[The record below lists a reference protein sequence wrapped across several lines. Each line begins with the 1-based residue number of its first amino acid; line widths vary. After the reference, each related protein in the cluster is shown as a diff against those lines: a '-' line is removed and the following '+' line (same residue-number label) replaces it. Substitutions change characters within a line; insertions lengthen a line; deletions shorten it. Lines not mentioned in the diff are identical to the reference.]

1 MPISKEKANP
11 KEEPSFILA
20 SGSPRRKDLLGDLL
34 SEFSVQLSSAV
45 ELKSHP
51 GGPLALVRE
60 NARMKAS
67 EVADGY
73 PQSWVLGAD
82 TLVWLEDR
90 IYGKPKNM
98 EEAHSMLGELSGK
111 THSVSTGLCLI
122 HKELA
127 YDKTKVDTTRV
138 TFLPFAAEE
147 REEYFRYVD
156 PLDKAGA
163 YAMQTQADLIIESF
177 EGSRSNVIGLPLPLL
192 RDWLAEFGLI

>member
-1 MPISKEKANP
+1 
-11 KEEPSFILA
+11 
-20 SGSPRRKDLLGDLL
+20 
-34 SEFSVQLSSAV
+34 
-45 ELKSHP
+45 
-51 GGPLALVRE
+51 
-60 NARMKAS
+60 MKAS

-163 YAMQTQADLIIESF
+163 YAMQTQADMIIESF

>member
-11 KEEPSFILA
+11 KEGPSFILA

-45 ELKSHP
+45 ELESHP

-98 EEAHSMLGELSGK
+98 EEAIP
-111 THSVSTGLCLI
+111 CW
-122 HKELA
+122 A
-127 YDKTKVDTTRV
+127 N
-138 TFLPFAAEE
+138 F
-147 REEYFRYVD
+147 REKPIR
-156 PLDKAGA
+156 
-163 YAMQTQADLIIESF
+163 
-177 EGSRSNVIGLPLPLL
+177 
-192 RDWLAEFGLI
+192 

>member
-11 KEEPSFILA
+11 KESPSFILA
-20 SGSPRRKDLLGDLL
+20 SGSPRRKELLSDLL
-34 SEFSVQLSSAV
+34 SEFSIHSSSAV

-60 NARMKAS
+60 NARLKAS
-67 EVADGY
+67 EIADRY
-73 PQSWVLGAD
+73 SRSWVLGAD

-90 IYGKPKNM
+90 IYGKPNDR

-122 HKELA
+122 HRELD
-127 YDKTKVDTTRV
+127 YDKTKVETTRV
-138 TFLPFAAEE
+138 SFLPFGEKE
-147 REEYFRYVD
+147 REEYFRHVN

-163 YAMQTQADLIIESF
+163 YAMQTRADLIIESF
-177 EGSRSNVIGLPLPLL
+177 EGSKSNVIGLPKTLVN
-192 RDWLAEFGLI
+192 DWLEEFSLI

>member
-11 KEEPSFILA
+11 KESPSFILA
-20 SGSPRRKDLLGDLL
+20 SGSPRRKELLSDLL
-34 SEFSVQLSSAV
+34 SEFSIHSSSAV

-60 NARMKAS
+60 NARLKAS
-67 EVADGY
+67 EIADRY
-73 PQSWVLGAD
+73 PRSWVLGAD

-90 IYGKPKNM
+90 IYGKPNDW

-122 HKELA
+122 YRELD
-127 YDKTKVDTTRV
+127 YDKTKVETTRV
-138 TFLPFAAEE
+138 SFLPFGEKE
-147 REEYFRYVD
+147 REEYFRLVD

-163 YAMQTQADLIIESF
+163 YAMQTRADLIIESF
-177 EGSRSNVIGLPLPLL
+177 EGSKSNVIGLPKTLVN
-192 RDWLAEFGLI
+192 DWLEEFSII